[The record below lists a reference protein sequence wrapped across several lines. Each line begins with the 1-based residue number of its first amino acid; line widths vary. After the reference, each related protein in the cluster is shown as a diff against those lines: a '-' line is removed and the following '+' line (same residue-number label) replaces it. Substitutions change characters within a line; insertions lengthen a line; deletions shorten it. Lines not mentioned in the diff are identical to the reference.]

1 MDEFIPFAGMILSL
15 LVVFIIAAAI
25 LLYPLSTR
33 LGKLIELRIQERQEG
48 MGAPSEAMDGIHR
61 TLSELETQVRML
73 TERQQFVERLLESG
87 DKERVQ
93 SDRGS

>member
-15 LVVFIIAAAI
+15 LVVLIIAGAI

-48 MGAPSEAMDGIHR
+48 GAPPEALAGVQQ
-61 TLSELETQVRML
+61 TLSQLQSQLELL
-73 TERQQFVERLLESG
+73 TERQQFMERLLETG
-87 DKERVQ
+87 DRERAA
-93 SDRGS
+93 SDQGS

>member
-48 MGAPSEAMDGIHR
+48 MGAPSEAMDGIQR